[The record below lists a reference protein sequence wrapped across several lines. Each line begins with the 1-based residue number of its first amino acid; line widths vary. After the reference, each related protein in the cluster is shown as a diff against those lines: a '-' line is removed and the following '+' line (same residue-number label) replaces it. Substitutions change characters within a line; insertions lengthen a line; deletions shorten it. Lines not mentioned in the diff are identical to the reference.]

1 MKLNT
6 KILIVLSLVLILISQ
21 NLEARKLRKQIKN
34 LKDGG
39 VIYTE
44 ASLEVI

>member
-6 KILIVLSLVLILISQ
+6 KILIVFSLVLILISQ
-21 NLEARKLRKQIKN
+21 NLEARKLRRKQIKPR
-34 LKDGG
+34 DGG

-44 ASLEVI
+44 KRLKVI